1 MIAAVDF
8 VNYSITGVSSQDA
21 DWPASSLKTYDSS
34 TESWRTVGT
43 GAATL
48 TLDLG
53 AQVAAPR
60 VLLYRTNYAAVK
72 FYGNNSDSWGSPA
85 YVSGQFSILKDPDH
99 RIYKR
104 GVLLSG
110 FNHRFL
116 RIEVPSQGTV
126 NGMNY
131 FETGVLAVIAQ
142 AENFA
147 VTGGGFGLPL
157 DIRKS
162 IAEMEIRYETNRSD
176 RIPLSDVPTLTFNLS
191 GNMKASPEI
200 MERVQK
206 IFGDPLKSVVFV
218 DRAGENADNAEGEG
232 TWKTYIVRRA
242 AEMEI
247 SELTPKGAG
256 ARSYAVTLE
265 TIL

>member
-8 VNYSITGVSSQDA
+8 VDYVITGVSSQDS
-21 DWPASSLKTYDSS
+21 DWPAISLKTYDSS

-43 GAATL
+43 GSATL

-60 VLLYRTNYAAVK
+60 VLLYRTNYEAVK
-72 FYGNNSDSWGSPA
+72 FYGNNSDSWGAPA
-85 YVSGQFSILKDPDH
+85 YISEQFSILKDPDH

-110 FNHRFL
+110 FNHRYL
-116 RIEVPSQGTV
+116 RVEVPSQGTV

-131 FETGVLAVIAQ
+131 FETGVLAVVGQ
-142 AENFA
+142 LENFA
-147 VTGGGFGLPL
+147 VPGGGFGLPL
-157 DIRKS
+157 DIQKS
-162 IAEMEIRYETNRSD
+162 LAEIDIRYETNRSD
-176 RIPLSDVPTLTFNLS
+176 RIPLSDIPTLTFRLTN
-191 GNMKASPEI
+191 NMKGSPEI
-200 MERVQK
+200 AERVGK
-206 IFGDPLKSVVFV
+206 IFGDPLKSVVFM
-218 DRAGENADNAEGEG
+218 DRAGENAETAEGEG
-232 TWKTYIVRRA
+232 TWRTYLLRRA

-247 SELTPKGAG
+247 SELTPNGAG